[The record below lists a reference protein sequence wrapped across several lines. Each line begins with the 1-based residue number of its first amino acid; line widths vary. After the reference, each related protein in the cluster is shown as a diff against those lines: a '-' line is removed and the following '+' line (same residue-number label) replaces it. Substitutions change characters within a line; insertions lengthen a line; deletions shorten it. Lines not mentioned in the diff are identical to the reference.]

1 MLRKR
6 PPRAKAARGFGGGA
20 PADAGAD
27 AATDAAADASPGTGA
42 DPLDKV
48 LAMATA
54 WLARRDHC
62 GAELAAR
69 LERRGF
75 RAALIEQALAALRE
89 RGYLDDERYARE
101 FVRVHVARGQGPL
114 RIRYEL
120 VGLGLPAVLAESTLQ
135 QHAEEQG
142 GWAALA
148 RRVRRRRFGEEWP
161 AERLERA
168 RQARFLQ
175 SRGFSPDHI
184 RTALGQYAPDELNAE
199 PPDEA

>member
-1 MLRKR
+1 VLRKR
-6 PPRAKAARGFGGGA
+6 RPRAATARGLRGG
-20 PADAGAD
+20 P
-27 AATDAAADASPGTGA
+27 TQDAAAEPRAQTAA
-42 DPLDKV
+42 DPLDRV
-48 LAMATA
+48 LSTAIA
-54 WLARRDHC
+54 WLGRRDHC
-62 GAELAAR
+62 GSELAAR

-75 RAALIEQALAALRE
+75 SAGLIEQALEALRE

-101 FVRVHVARGQGPL
+101 FVRAHVARGQGPK

-120 VGLGLPAVLAESTLQ
+120 VGLGVAAGLAESTLQ
-135 QHAEEQG
+135 QQAQEHG
-142 GWAALA
+142 GWGALA
-148 RRVRRRRFGEEWP
+148 RHARQRRFGHEWP

-184 RTALGQYAPDELNAE
+184 RTALGQYAPDELDVE

>member
-1 MLRKR
+1 VLRKR
-6 PPRAKAARGFGGGA
+6 RPRAAPARGPGDGA
-20 PADAGAD
+20 AP
-27 AATDAAADASPGTGA
+27 DAAADAGQSAG

-48 LAMATA
+48 LATAIA

-62 GAELAAR
+62 GAELATR

-75 RAALIEQALAALRE
+75 GAALAGQALEALRA

-120 VGLGLPAVLAESTLQ
+120 SGLGLAKALAESTLQ
-135 QHAEEQG
+135 QHAQEHG
-142 GWAALA
+142 GWGALA
-148 RRVRRRRFGEEWP
+148 RRVRQRRFGDEWP
-161 AERLERA
+161 AEALERA

-184 RTALGQYAPDELNAE
+184 RTALGQYAPDELEAE

>member
-6 PPRAKAARGFGGGA
+6 RPRASGRGDAPSDARGDVPQEVG
-20 PADAGAD
+20 
-27 AATDAAADASPGTGA
+27 
-42 DPLDKV
+42 DPLAKV
-48 LAMATA
+48 VAIATA

-62 GAELAAR
+62 GAELAGR
-69 LERRGF
+69 LGRRGF
-75 RAALIEQALAALRE
+75 GTALIEQAVEALRE

-101 FVRVHVARGQGPL
+101 FVRVHAARGQGPL

-120 VGLGLPAVLAESTLQ
+120 VGLGLSALLAESALQ

-142 GWAALA
+142 SWAAIA
-148 RRVRRRRFGEEWP
+148 RRVRQRRFGADWP
-161 AERLERA
+161 AEQLERA

-184 RTALGQYAPDELNAE
+184 RTALGQYAPDELDAE
-199 PPDEA
+199 PTDEA

>member
-1 MLRKR
+1 MS
-6 PPRAKAARGFGGGA
+6 
-20 PADAGAD
+20 
-27 AATDAAADASPGTGA
+27 T
-42 DPLDKV
+42 
-48 LAMATA
+48 ATA

-75 RAALIEQALAALRE
+75 GAALIEQALQSLRE

-101 FVRVHVARGQGPL
+101 FVRLHAGRGQGPL

-120 VGLGLPAVLAESTLQ
+120 VGLGLSAKLAESALQ

-142 GWAALA
+142 GWGALA
-148 RRVRRRRFGEEWP
+148 WRVRQRRFGEGWP
-161 AERLERA
+161 AERPERA

-184 RTALGQYAPDELNAE
+184 RTALGQYAPDELDAE
-199 PPDEA
+199 PTDEA